1 MTSQTLVPDSPV
13 DVAAQPT
20 TAGVSSAPTLRL
32 PYSKPQQIELLHLQ
46 AEVDALLQQ
55 LQILK
60 QQKQLAG
67 VGQ

>member
-1 MTSQTLVPDSPV
+1 MTSQTLVSNSSV
-13 DVAAQPT
+13 DAASQSNVAVLTPA
-20 TAGVSSAPTLRL
+20 APRL

-46 AEVDALLQQ
+46 AEADALLQQ

-60 QQKQLAG
+60 QQKQLAT

>member
-1 MTSQTLVPDSPV
+1 MTSQTLLSNSPV
-13 DVAAQPT
+13 DARVQ
-20 TAGVSSAPTLRL
+20 SSPVGQSTPVTLRL

-46 AEVDALLQQ
+46 AEADALLQQ
-55 LQILK
+55 IQILK